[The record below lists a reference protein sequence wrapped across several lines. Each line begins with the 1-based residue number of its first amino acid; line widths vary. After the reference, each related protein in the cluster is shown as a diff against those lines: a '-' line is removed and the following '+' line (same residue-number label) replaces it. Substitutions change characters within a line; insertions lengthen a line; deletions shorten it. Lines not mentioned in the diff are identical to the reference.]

1 MTSTRLLHELP
12 SPETEAAFYSG
23 VAVKRGLA
31 WVFDAVLIGILCTLA
46 LPFTAFTGIFYFPLL
61 MLVVWGSS
69 TAGSRWQAG
78 PRHGGCV

>member
-46 LPFTAFTGIFYFPLL
+46 LPFTAFTGIFYFPL
-61 MLVVWGSS
+61 
-69 TAGSRWQAG
+69 
-78 PRHGGCV
+78 